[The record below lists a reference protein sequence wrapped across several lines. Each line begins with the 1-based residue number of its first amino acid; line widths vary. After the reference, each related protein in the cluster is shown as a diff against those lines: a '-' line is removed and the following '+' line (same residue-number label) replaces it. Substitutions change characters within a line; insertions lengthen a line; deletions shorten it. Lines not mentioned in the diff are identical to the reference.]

1 MNPQTVRQTAFKIG
15 GLSNIYKLQ
24 GMTGGF
30 WNTRVV
36 PKDLKMTNWR
46 FFTNPFEKY
55 AQVKL
60 DHLPRVRGENKKRL
74 KPPPSNWLDMNWY
87 SILTTRRWQKQDTQ
101 MLNMLLYMYELHKLG
116 VNLLLAILCDL
127 FGWLSHPFRPFKGF
141 PRPPTRGIK
150 RSRLESP
157 TLAIFLYQTLRELLI
172 CSSIDCRNW
181 TAILT
186 NRENDGTLGMVPL
199 IINHISSLDS
209 EYLLGISPVKGLLG
223 GG

>member
-36 PKDLKMTNWR
+36 PKDLKMTNWW

-74 KPPPSNWLDMNWY
+74 KPPPSNWLDMNRY
-87 SILTTRRWQKQDTQ
+87 SIQTTRRWQKQDTQ

-127 FGWLSHPFRPFKGF
+127 FGWLSDPFRPFKGF
-141 PRPPTRGIK
+141 PRPPTRGSFKVMAWITNAGYF
-150 RSRLESP
+150 SISNSEGVADMQQHRLP
-157 TLAIFLYQTLRELLI
+157 KL
-172 CSSIDCRNW
+172 DCNF
-181 TAILT
+181 
-186 NRENDGTLGMVPL
+186 D
-199 IINHISSLDS
+199 
-209 EYLLGISPVKGLLG
+209 K
-223 GG
+223 